1 MKNNKIFPWVVAFSA
16 FTISF
21 SAAFYSVYG
30 ISKMFAGASTN
41 VMIMASS
48 LEFAKLVI
56 ASFLYRFWND
66 INKILR
72 WYLSISCILL
82 VCITSAGIYGYLS
95 SAYQETSNKVEKIDK
110 STGIISKKKEILE
123 KEIAQEEKQLE
134 YKNGRQNSL
143 SEIRNKQQANQDNLI
158 SNNKSLSG
166 IRSQTDQIVKENS
179 KLDDDI
185 KVIQD
190 SIESKNKQI
199 SDLDIQILSISS
211 NSEVASEIGPLKYL
225 SKLTGKSMDE
235 VVNWFIFILMIVFD
249 PLAISLVIAANFVF
263 EYVSKN
269 LKETPINEEPDI
281 QEIETK
287 EPIENYTENIIE
299 EDIDIQGDPT
309 DIYEEEIPEDKIQE
323 KLEAIKEEYTGFV
336 PSTSESNEMYH
347 PLTLDPTKIL

>member
-1 MKNNKIFPWVVAFSA
+1 MKNNKIFPWIVAFSA

-30 ISKMFAGASTN
+30 IGKMFAGSSTN
-41 VMIMASS
+41 VMIMAGS

-56 ASFLYRFWND
+56 ASFLYRFWNE
-66 INKILR
+66 INRILK
-72 WYLSISCILL
+72 WYLSVACILL

-110 STGIISKKKEILE
+110 STSVISNKKIILE
-123 KEIAQEEKQLE
+123 KEIAQSEKQLE
-134 YKNGRQNSL
+134 YKNNRINSL
-143 SEIRNKQQANQDNLI
+143 AEIRNKQQSNQDNLI
-158 SNNKSLSG
+158 NNNRSLSG
-166 IRSQTDQIVKENS
+166 LKSQTDQIVKENF
-179 KLDDDI
+179 KLDNDI

-199 SDLDIQILSISS
+199 SDLDMQILSISS

-235 VVNWFIFILMIVFD
+235 VVNWFILILMIVFD

-263 EYVSKN
+263 EYVGKN
-269 LKETPINEEPDI
+269 TKKANSTDDDINEETIKESDI
-281 QEIETK
+281 QYE
-287 EPIENYTENIIE
+287 
-299 EDIDIQGDPT
+299 PT
-309 DIYEEEIPEDKIQE
+309 DIYEEEIPEDQIQE

-336 PSTSESNEMYH
+336 PSTSESNGMYH